1 MDDAGRK
8 LLNHL
13 LAVQRRFFT
22 LCCDLC
28 VEMDLNGEEL
38 LCRKFN
44 LISAL
49 VFDLGKIFWL
59 EIYF

>member
-49 VFDLGKIFWL
+49 VFDLGKIF
-59 EIYF
+59 